1 MRRTLAS
8 TLKAMAAA
16 VLLTAAA
23 APALLAPEPAM
34 AQQVRRGDR
43 LPDEYRDAVVYDYE
57 RYRLRRPPAGY
68 AWYRVGAWF
77 VMAST
82 STGVIFDIVPVDG

>member
-1 MRRTLAS
+1 MMRRLATL
-8 TLKAMAAA
+8 LKTTAA
-16 VLLTAAA
+16 VLALTLAA
-23 APALLAPEPAM
+23 APAVLAPEPAM

-43 LPDEYRDAVVYDYE
+43 LPDEYRGSMVSDYD
-57 RYRLRRPPAGY
+57 RYRLRRPPSGY
-68 AWYRVGAWF
+68 AWYRVGQYF